1 MSKKKLVLLL
11 IVLLLIIDQ
20 AVKIWVKTHMTLD
33 QSFTVFPNW
42 FFIRFIEN
50 PGAAFGFQLGGDYGK
65 LILSIFRICAIGALG
80 YYLHVLLRKKAPTGV
95 LVGFTLI
102 LVGAAGNVFD
112 SAFYGLIFSESTFY
126 NVATFL
132 PEGGGYA
139 GFLHGKV
146 VDMLYFPL
154 FSGVY
159 PDWLPGIGGR
169 PFTFFSPIFNL
180 ADS

>member
-80 YYLHVLLRKKAPTGV
+80 YYLHVLLRKKAPTKSDRSHVV
-95 LVGFTLI
+95 L
-102 LVGAAGNVFD
+102 
-112 SAFYGLIFSESTFY
+112 
-126 NVATFL
+126 
-132 PEGGGYA
+132 
-139 GFLHGKV
+139 
-146 VDMLYFPL
+146 
-154 FSGVY
+154 
-159 PDWLPGIGGR
+159 
-169 PFTFFSPIFNL
+169 
-180 ADS
+180 